1 MGGAPEAWRVVGRNC
16 SAAAGV
22 PFRCAAA
29 HIEAAGP
36 RSSLVP
42 GGAPLGV
49 GVVGRMVYA
58 WCMARTN
65 IDIDEKACAAVMRR
79 YRLKTK
85 REAINFALR
94 ALAAEP
100 LSADSARKLRG
111 TGWTGDLDAM
121 RTDRAS

>member
-1 MGGAPEAWRVVGRNC
+1 
-16 SAAAGV
+16 
-22 PFRCAAA
+22 
-29 HIEAAGP
+29 
-36 RSSLVP
+36 
-42 GGAPLGV
+42 
-49 GVVGRMVYA
+49 
-58 WCMARTN
+58 MARTN

-100 LSADSARKLRG
+100 LTVESARKLRG
-111 TGWTGDLDAM
+111 TGWSGDLDDM

>member
-1 MGGAPEAWRVVGRNC
+1 MAQAKPEAVLIPPRARSQSVGFRTRV
-16 SAAAGV
+16 
-22 PFRCAAA
+22 
-29 HIEAAGP
+29 
-36 RSSLVP
+36 
-42 GGAPLGV
+42 
-49 GVVGRMVYA
+49 VYA

-79 YRLKTK
+79 YRLRTK

-100 LSADSARKLRG
+100 LPVDSARKLRG
-111 TGWTGDLDAM
+111 SGWSGDLEAM

>member
-1 MGGAPEAWRVVGRNC
+1 VNRLERHFGRGAPK
-16 SAAAGV
+16 
-22 PFRCAAA
+22 
-29 HIEAAGP
+29 
-36 RSSLVP
+36 
-42 GGAPLGV
+42 
-49 GVVGRMVYA
+49 VYA

-100 LSADSARKLRG
+100 LSADAARKLRG
-111 TGWTGDLDAM
+111 SGWNGDLEGM
-121 RTDRAS
+121 RAGRVP